1 MKVVHIVP
9 HWLPLTM
16 IWLYNQISFLKG
28 DVQSHIVCEETSNRE
43 IFPQENLYCLKFFSI
58 FRFYLQKGMRMLGL
72 KANLGFVESVIQNIK
87 PNLIHSHFGDNGWSY
102 SKLASQYRL
111 KHLVSF
117 YGYDVNMIPNRSSRW
132 KAHYQELFSL
142 VDGVLCE
149 GPYMAESILRLG
161 CPKNKILTQRLGI
174 DTKKIPF
181 RSRRGDLSKRLRFLI
196 VGTFREKKG
205 IPFALEALSILKK
218 KNFDFDVTIIGD
230 ATAEKRDRKEKK
242 RILETIQ
249 KIKLENQVN
258 LLGFQDHVS
267 ILKAFYRH
275 DLLLS
280 PSISASNGDTEGGA
294 PVTIIEAAASGM
306 PVISTLHCDIPNVLG
321 PLNNSFLVDERDV
334 EGLAHSIEKM
344 IEADWS
350 KIGLDNRSFIER
362 KHDIEVTS
370 KEVHNIYRKLL
381 S

>member
-9 HWLPLTM
+9 QWLPITM
-16 IWLYNQISFLKG
+16 IWLYNQIRYLG
-28 DVQSHIVCEETSNRE
+28 ENVQSHIVCEEVYNKE
-43 IFPQENLYCLKFFSI
+43 IFPQENLYCLKHFSI
-58 FRFYLQKGMRMLGL
+58 LRFKLQKGLKILGL
-72 KANLGFVESVIQNIK
+72 KANLSFVENVVQNIK

-102 SKLASQYRL
+102 SKLASKHRL
-111 KHLVSF
+111 THLVSF
-117 YGYDVNMIPNRSSRW
+117 YGYDVNMIPNRGSRW
-132 KAHYQELFSL
+132 KAHYQDMFSL

-149 GPYMAESILRLG
+149 GPYMADSILRLG
-161 CPKNKILTQRLGI
+161 CPRNKILTQRLGI

-181 RSRRGDLSKRLRFLI
+181 RSRRRDLSKKLQFLI

-205 IPFALEALSILKK
+205 IPFALEALSVLKK
-218 KNFDFDVTIIGD
+218 RNFNFDVTIIGD

-249 KIKLENQVN
+249 RIKLENQIKF
-258 LLGFQDHVS
+258 LGFQDHVS
-267 ILKAFYRH
+267 ILKAFNRH
-275 DLLLS
+275 DFLLS
-280 PSISASNGDTEGGA
+280 PSISAPNGDTEGGA
-294 PVTIIEAAASGM
+294 PIAIIEAAASGM

-321 PLNNSFLVDERDV
+321 PLNKSFLVGERDV
-334 EGLAHSIEKM
+334 EGLAHSIERM

-370 KEVHNIYRKLL
+370 KGIQNIYRKFG
-381 S
+381 